1 MFRNLIFDWSGTL
14 CDDLA
19 LTLEATNYVLAQYG
33 RPPLTRG
40 QFRAEFQL
48 PYPDYYAAKTP
59 EAKLEELEDYY
70 RYAFDRSQT
79 NVTLIPHA
87 REFMDFCAAQG
98 IRCFALTSMDPKAF
112 DEQSRELGIHPY
124 FEHIHSGIHN
134 KEHYIP
140 TVMRMHGLAPEETA
154 FIGDMQHDINAAHS
168 AGVTAIGVLTGY
180 NNADQLCQAD
190 PDLIVPH
197 LAALREL
204 MERCPL
210 SHDTISINGMKLL
223 CHIGV
228 PEEERSARQRLTANI
243 SIVPPLPFADM
254 GGAIARTIDYDALS
268 RRLKTLAEGEPSVLL
283 ESLAHRLALCCTQEF
298 GARSATV
305 ELHKYILPGMASTS
319 VRTAVRKKL
328 RRQPEFE

>member
-19 LTLEATNYVLAQYG
+19 LTLEATNYVLSQYG
-33 RPPLTRG
+33 RPALTRE

-48 PYPDYYAAKTP
+48 PYPNYYAAKTP
-59 EAKLEELEDYY
+59 EAKLDDLENYY
-70 RYAFDRSQT
+70 RYAFGRSQT
-79 NVTLIPHA
+79 KVSLIPHA

-154 FIGDMQHDINAAHS
+154 FIGDMQHDMNAAHC

-180 NNADQLCQAD
+180 NNAAQLCQAA
-190 PDLIVPH
+190 PDLMVPN
-197 LAALREL
+197 LAALRKL
-204 MERCPL
+204 MERSPL
-210 SHDTISINGMKLL
+210 SRDTISINGMELL

-228 PEEERSARQRLTANI
+228 PEEERSTRQRLTATI
-243 SIVPPLPFADM
+243 SLVPPTAFSDM
-254 GGAIARTIDYDALS
+254 GDDLALTIDYDALS
-268 RRLKTLAEGEPSVLL
+268 RRLKSLAENEPSVLL

-298 GARSATV
+298 GALRATV
-305 ELHKYILPGMASTS
+305 ELHKYILPGMVSTS
-319 VRTAVRKKL
+319 VRTMAGGGFTRGGS
-328 RRQPEFE
+328 R